1 MVLGSGSKKSV
12 NLSRRFISRRQGSV
26 ERLPGDHPPALSLN
40 RQTGLTIAIVVIL
53 AILPLAVTLFPYTM
67 RLLVVSMIW
76 GGVAVA
82 WDLLLGYAGVFNLG
96 QVGFFALGAYC
107 SAMLSENAGFNP
119 WWGLPAGA
127 ATGAIVAV
135 LLGLPSLRLAGIYV
149 ALLTLAFYEV
159 LAPLLTVGQAIG
171 TGGKRGISPIT
182 PYSIGGHPL
191 SSSDQVSWY
200 YLALALFVLCL
211 AVCYFA
217 INSRFGTSFIA
228 LHDSEAFAQSLGI
241 SRYRVSLL
249 IVGISGALTGLMGA
263 FYAHY
268 TGVVSPR
275 ILGLEVFVYLVIMV
289 LLGGIGKFPGPA
301 IGAFIIIFV
310 SDWLRAFERWRLLI
324 FGALVIAIV
333 MLAPR
338 GLMGTIDSIQS
349 WWRKRKKRSL
359 PPGATDL
366 QETTDLRGAADL
378 QKATDLKEAP

>member
-1 MVLGSGSKKSV
+1 MKEQSGHRSQAQDRRPGSA
-12 NLSRRFISRRQGSV
+12 
-26 ERLPGDHPPALSLN
+26 RLPGDRPPALGLN
-40 RQTGLTIAIVVIL
+40 RQTGMVIGLVVVL
-53 AILPLAVTLFPYTM
+53 ALLPLLVGDNNYTM

-96 QVGFFALGAYC
+96 QVGFFALGAYA
-107 SAMLSENAGFNP
+107 SAMLSENAGINP

-127 ATGAIVAV
+127 ATGAVVAI

-171 TGGKRGISPIT
+171 TGGKRGISPVT
-182 PYSIGGHPL
+182 PYSIGGHELTSANQIP
-191 SSSDQVSWY
+191 WF
-200 YLALALFVLCL
+200 YLALGLFVLCL
-211 AVCYFA
+211 LVCYFA

-241 SRYRVSLL
+241 SRYKVSLL
-249 IVGISGALTGLMGA
+249 IVGISGTLTGLMGA

-275 ILGLEVFVYLVIMV
+275 ILGLEVFIYLVIMV

-310 SDWLRAFERWRLLI
+310 SDWLRAFDRYRLLI
-324 FGALVIAIV
+324 FGALVIIIV

-338 GLMGTIDSIQS
+338 GLMGAVDSGQT
-349 WWRKRKKRSL
+349 WWRRRKEHRSVKTVS
-359 PPGATDL
+359 GAGEDVT
-366 QETTDLRGAADL
+366 
-378 QKATDLKEAP
+378 

>member
-1 MVLGSGSKKSV
+1 MTGGSNTGGSNTGGGKAGMAGPVKPT
-12 NLSRRFISRRQGSV
+12 
-26 ERLPGDHPPALSLN
+26 RLPGDRPPALSLN
-40 RQTGLTIAIVVIL
+40 RQTGMVTGLVVVL
-53 AILPLAVTLFPYTM
+53 ALLPLALGDNTYTM

-96 QVGFFALGAYC
+96 QVGFFALGAYA
-107 SAMLSENAGFNP
+107 SAMLSENAGLNP
-119 WWGLPAGA
+119 WWGLLAGA

-171 TGGKRGISPIT
+171 TGGKRGISPVT
-182 PYSIGGHPL
+182 PYSIGGQQL
-191 SSSDQVSWY
+191 TSSDQIPWY
-200 YLALALFVLCL
+200 YLALGLFVLCL
-211 AVCYFA
+211 VVCYFA

-228 LHDSEAFAQSLGI
+228 LHDSESFAQSLGI
-241 SRYRVSLL
+241 SRYKVSLL
-249 IVGISGALTGLMGA
+249 IVGVSGALTGLMGA

-275 ILGLEVFVYLVIMV
+275 ILGLEVFIYLVIMV

-324 FGALVIAIV
+324 FGALVIIIV

-338 GLMGTIDSIQS
+338 GLMGAVDSGQA
-349 WWRKRKKRSL
+349 WWRRRRAGRPAEAGL
-359 PPGATDL
+359 GPGEDAS
-366 QETTDLRGAADL
+366 
-378 QKATDLKEAP
+378 